1 MPTVTKTALFDACG
15 KALERLPSENT
26 KIFIKNE
33 IINQTDNTCEYVVL
47 YARRSK
53 EGKLL
58 EIKTVDGAIPA
69 KMSAYT
75 EKDFF
80 IEDAEDTITVYYL
93 SDLGKLTPLAE
104 AVLLKL

>member
-1 MPTVTKTALFDACG
+1 M
-15 KALERLPSENT
+15 
-26 KIFIKNE
+26 
-33 IINQTDNTCEYVVL
+33 
-47 YARRSK
+47 
-53 EGKLL
+53 

-75 EKDFF
+75 EKEFF